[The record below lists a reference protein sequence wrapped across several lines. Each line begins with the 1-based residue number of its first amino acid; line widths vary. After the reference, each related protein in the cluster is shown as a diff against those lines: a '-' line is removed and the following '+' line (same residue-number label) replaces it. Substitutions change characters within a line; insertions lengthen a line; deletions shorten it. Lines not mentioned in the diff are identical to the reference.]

1 MFGELSD
8 YVFESTDDLGNVLW
22 FKETSVLKV
31 ICESLFKLEDIVV
44 SKSSHIEEEL
54 ICLASPK
61 ALNHTRNS
69 KTKQQ
74 LTSKSIKPYTNID
87 RKSKGNK
94 KKITFEHPP
103 NTSLPTIAS
112 FSNAKLESGC
122 RWGLNGRG
130 RVPLNTKADDKLI
143 AAGTMEVED
152 PVEPVAVD
160 RMGGCDGGD
169 DVGT

>member
-22 FKETSVLKV
+22 FKETSVL
-31 ICESLFKLEDIVV
+31 
-44 SKSSHIEEEL
+44 
-54 ICLASPK
+54 
-61 ALNHTRNS
+61 
-69 KTKQQ
+69 
-74 LTSKSIKPYTNID
+74 
-87 RKSKGNK
+87 
-94 KKITFEHPP
+94 
-103 NTSLPTIAS
+103 
-112 FSNAKLESGC
+112 KLESGC